1 MRGVELFFKRSHA
14 MSGHVCHRG
23 IKLANEVK
31 SG

>member
-1 MRGVELFFKRSHA
+1 MRGVEFFKRSHA